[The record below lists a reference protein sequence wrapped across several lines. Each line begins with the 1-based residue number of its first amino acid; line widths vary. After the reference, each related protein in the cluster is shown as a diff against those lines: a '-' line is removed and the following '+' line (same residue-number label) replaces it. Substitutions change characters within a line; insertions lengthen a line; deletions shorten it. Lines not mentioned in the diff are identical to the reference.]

1 MARLDIREL
10 EVIASNRIISER
22 KRRSFSDNLPLNLSV
37 FTETLSGMSF
47 FNTHGVLARRMGVIG
62 LEFEQQRLEQS
73 LQRIGECANSGA
85 WPSLAEIREILHPPF
100 ESFSDPSIRLGS
112 LATWPELETKDEPCP
127 EGPDAQIE
135 GPDAKI
141 YIFPGAPPTQTDTQQ
156 QALINSA

>member
-62 LEFEQQRLEQS
+62 LELEQQRLEQS

-85 WPSLAEIREILHPPF
+85 WPSLAEIREILNPPF
-100 ESFSDPSIRLGS
+100 ESFGVVAVGP
-112 LATWPELETKDEPCP
+112 PESAVQVDTPNIVVHVDFTTGKVINPQNPVPLEH
-127 EGPDAQIE
+127 
-135 GPDAKI
+135 
-141 YIFPGAPPTQTDTQQ
+141 FP
-156 QALINSA
+156 ISA